1 LADAMLFLA
10 RKNLFEQ
17 PLRLSFAILG
27 VALSVMLIL
36 VMWAILQGILG
47 QAGAFV
53 KNTDAQVWVV
63 QKGFTDIAH
72 GFSVVPASLG
82 PRLERLP
89 GVEAAH
95 PITGARTEVPTG
107 EGKESLGVIGYEA
120 KSGVGGPWAFA
131 SDPAIPKPGQLVV
144 DETFAKTAGLEVG
157 EEVETPDRPR
167 EIVALSAGTNQFTN
181 QLAFGELRDVQR
193 LVRLREDVNFFALQ
207 VAPGAAKR
215 VRAEIGERFQGV
227 TAFSKP
233 TFLANNEREIKE
245 GFEPILYVMV
255 GIAFFVGTAIV
266 GLTMYT
272 AATEKSRE
280 YGVLSAIG
288 ADRGD
293 LGAVIVRQAAIMSA
307 IGFALG
313 SLLVFP
319 ADWLIGELAPKTEL
333 EYPPW
338 LFAITAA
345 ASVVM
350 ALVASYVPVRRLA
363 SLDPAVVFRA

>member
-1 LADAMLFLA
+1 MLFLA

-27 VALSVMLIL
+27 VSLSVMLIL
-36 VMWAILQGILG
+36 VMWGILQGILG
-47 QAGAFV
+47 QAGAYV

-72 GFSVVPASLG
+72 GFSVVPASLASKLG
-82 PRLERLP
+82 DIP
-89 GVEAAH
+89 GVERVY
-95 PITGARTEVPTG
+95 PIAGARTEIPT
-107 EGKESLGVIGYEA
+107 EQGKESLGVIGYDT

-131 SDPAIPKPGQLVV
+131 GEAARPKAGELVV

-157 EEVETPDRPR
+157 DEVETPDRPR
-167 EIVALSAGTNQFTN
+167 TVVALSAGTNQFTN

-193 LVRLREDVNFFALQ
+193 LVRLRRDVNFFALQ
-207 VAPGAAKR
+207 VSPGAGR
-215 VRAEIGERFQGV
+215 VRTEIRERFPGV
-227 TAFSKP
+227 TPFSKAA
-233 TFLANNEREIKE
+233 FVANNEREIKQ

-255 GIAFFVGTAIV
+255 GIAFFVGSAIV

-293 LGAVIVRQAAIMSA
+293 LGGVIVRQAAIMSG

-313 SLLVFP
+313 CLLVGP
-319 ADWLIGELAPKTEL
+319 AGWLIGELAPKTQL

-345 ASVVM
+345 AAVVM
-350 ALVASYVPVRRLA
+350 ALVASYLPVRRLA
-363 SLDPAVVFRA
+363 SLDPAAVFRV